1 MLSKKNNKN
10 TPSVFEKIAVWEAER
25 HLTPNIRTS
34 VYISTPITTGPVFVN
49 WLHEKGQYLNPDSDA
64 YETSLKAEVILPNI
78 QRATSVIE
86 LLRWHHT
93 GLIISPTGLEVPG
106 WNQSNYHDFWTS
118 VLSRYAQRAIFL
130 NGWEYSSGCT
140 IEFEIAQKH
149 GIDCVDEELRTISL
163 AKGLGLIRDAIIQIQ
178 AVGGT
183 VASLEESS
191 KKLQKYIIHS
201 VHNDRKLYKDEVLD
215 HIACTANVAQFVSFA
230 PGSSLQQRFCRIN
243 GYQPNHN
250 FNSPE
255 EAISALLHNATE
267 KKVNIRSYTPET
279 PEGNPFIKRLE
290 SVDEVMSKIR
300 NLAEDKYLYTI
311 VNEVIDECDGGVSG
325 VSHRGVIEF
334 APDTTP
340 RCVDDPEI
348 ETSVF
353 PFEIGMTVLK
363 TIYGFEPD
371 LKGREG
377 ARVEFSIH
385 PKPSGWRKRH
395 TIIWQLEQRP
405 REKIKTTIQ
414 WPNRFS
420 RMLGDKTYGLILAS
434 SVGFSVPLTMVFC
447 RRLFPFI
454 FGESTGS
461 SEKITRTSPETKEP
475 GYYLSA
481 RGWHD
486 PYAVLEGQILAPA
499 ERKWTPLPA
508 PLSSVLIQQVVPAKY
523 SGRALYSG
531 SNKIEIRGVAGKGDA
546 FMLGEQEHEILP
558 NEVILNI
565 NDTLKKMNQLIGPC
579 NIEWVFDG
587 STVWV
592 VQVNNAKLK
601 NQKINT
607 DSRFEWVPFIYS
619 KNRIEDFRK
628 TVFELR
634 GTDKGINVI
643 GKVSPLSHL
652 GEIAEIYDVPVM
664 FSRPL
669 E

>member
-1 MLSKKNNKN
+1 MPSEKYNKN
-10 TPSVFEKIAVWEAER
+10 IPSVLEKLAMWEAER
-25 HLTPNIRTS
+25 HLTPSIRTS
-34 VYISTPITTGPVFVN
+34 VYISTPITTGPIFIK
-49 WLHEKGQYLNPDSDA
+49 WLHEKGQYLSPDSDA

-106 WNQSNYHDFWTS
+106 WSQSSYHNFWTN

-149 GIDCVDEELRTISL
+149 GIDCVDEELRTISI
-163 AKGLGLIRDAIIQIQ
+163 AKGLGLIQDAILQIQ

-183 VASLEESS
+183 AASLEESS
-191 KKLQKYIIHS
+191 KKLHKYISHS

-243 GYQPNHN
+243 GYRPNHK

-255 EAISALLHNATE
+255 EAISALLHNATG
-267 KKVNIRSYTPET
+267 KKVNIRSYSPET
-279 PEGNPFIKRLE
+279 PEGNPFIKQLG
-290 SVDEVMSKIR
+290 SVDEVMSNIR
-300 NLAEDKYLYTI
+300 ILAEDKYLYTI
-311 VNEVIDECDGGVSG
+311 INEVIDECDGGVSG
-325 VSHRGVIEF
+325 VSHRGIIEF

-348 ETSVF
+348 ETTVF
-353 PFEIGMTVLK
+353 PFEIGMTILK

-377 ARVEFSIH
+377 SRVEFSIH

-405 REKIKTTIQ
+405 REKIETSIQ

-434 SVGFSVPLTMVFC
+434 SAGFSVPLTMVFS

-461 SEKITRTSPETKEP
+461 SEKITRTSPATKEP

-481 RGWHD
+481 RGWYD
-486 PYAVLEGQILAPA
+486 PYAVLEGHILAPE

-508 PLSSVLIQQVVPAKY
+508 PLSSVLIQQVIPAKY

-531 SNKIEIRGVAGKGDA
+531 SDKIEIRGVAGKGDA

-558 NEVILNI
+558 NEVILNV
-565 NDTLKKMNQLIGPC
+565 NDTLIKMNQLIGPC

-587 STVWV
+587 STVWI

-601 NQKINT
+601 DLKIDI
-607 DSRFEWVPFIYS
+607 DSKTEWVTFIYS
-619 KNRIEDFRK
+619 KNSIEDFRK
-628 TVFELR
+628 KVIELR

-664 FSRPL
+664 FSLPL